1 MRTGI
6 LISLEGIDGSGKS
19 TMRDIMAE
27 HLLSRGVPV
36 IRTREPGGT
45 PFAES
50 IRELLLAPS
59 DEPVNVVTETALF
72 FAARKQ
78 HIEAVIKPYLKQ
90 GYVVLSDRFT
100 DSTYSYQYSK
110 DIAFEEI
117 GAIEKATIGDFKP
130 HHTFY
135 YDIDRETS
143 LLRHAARGRLMD
155 RMEHEFYE
163 KCDKTLEGYRR
174 RMADDPERFV
184 VIDARRSLDAVTAET
199 IKQLD
204 LLIG

>member
-1 MRTGI
+1 MRTGF

-19 TMRDIMAE
+19 TMRDVMAE
-27 HLLSRGVPV
+27 HLLSRGIPV
-36 IRTREPGGT
+36 IKTREPGGT
-45 PFAES
+45 PFAER

-78 HIEAVIKPYLKQ
+78 HIESVIKPALKN

-100 DSTYSYQYSK
+100 DSAYSYQYSK
-110 DIAFEEI
+110 GITFEEI
-117 GAIEKATIGDFKP
+117 GAIEQATIGDFKP

-143 LLRHAARGRLMD
+143 LIRHAARGRLMD

-163 KCDKTLEGYRR
+163 LCDKTIEGYKR
-174 RMADDPERFV
+174 RMVEDRERFV
-184 VIDARRSLDAVTAET
+184 LIDARPSLEIVTAQT
-199 IKQLD
+199 IRELD
-204 LLIG
+204 KLIG